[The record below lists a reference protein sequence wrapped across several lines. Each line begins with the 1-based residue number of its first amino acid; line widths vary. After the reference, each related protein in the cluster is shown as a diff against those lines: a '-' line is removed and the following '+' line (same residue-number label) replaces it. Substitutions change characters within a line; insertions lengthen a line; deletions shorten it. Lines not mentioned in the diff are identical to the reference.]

1 MNDNLKKEFTF
12 PDTLSDEYE
21 VISCIRSGKTNSVY
35 VLYDKVCRR
44 KALLKVGKTD
54 IIENEARILAGL
66 DEKGI
71 PEVYSCFEKDG
82 KTCLIRQYINGK
94 TLYEHIKENGPFS
107 CEKAIGIGISVCGI
121 IAALHEKEPTIIHRD
136 VKSDNIIITSDGDV
150 YIIDFGTAREYD
162 PVASRDTLVMGTP
175 LTAPPEQFGY
185 GQTDER
191 SDVYALGVLLCELVT
206 GSTKS
211 KATEVPR
218 RLAAV
223 IKRCTEFAPEKRYRN
238 AAECKDALL
247 KKQKR
252 SHKTVPLILSV
263 CAVAAA
269 VFILSFNGRTE
280 NIPDTSITENEE
292 IVTAQ
297 TDDTELSEDIA
308 YNTDA
313 NELFIEL
320 DSEYPGDFEY
330 SSLIPKKYLDAFD
343 GDVTVELEVET
354 IDEGSGGN
362 YHSLAPVNAND
373 RWEKLTVLSLH
384 ERGDDGKWLIVGKGQ
399 DTCKFTVCRE
409 TIETLG
415 DDGIVFQI
423 YNLIIKSASIRK
435 ADEETVNKY
444 EKVIDTKTPYT
455 VELDDEYQGDYA
467 LSKTIPK
474 SVLESYEGDIKITLD
489 IETGGLYN
497 YANFIP
503 IALVG
508 DNAEWRNLVEEIEC
522 EYTRNGD
529 GFIDVQKDQTEC
541 TLILSHDA
549 VEMLGKHGIGF
560 QAVNMTVKSASLVD
574 ADV

>member
-1 MNDNLKKEFTF
+1 MEIFNITDIAVG
-12 PDTLSDEYE
+12 EYE
-21 VISCIRSGKTNSVY
+21 LLSKIKTSGNSELFLLYDRICGRKVLMKSGKT
-35 VLYDKVCRR
+35 DM
-44 KALLKVGKTD
+44 
-54 IIENEARILAGL
+54 IENEARLMSKLSG
-66 DEKGI
+66 KGI

-82 KTCLIRQYINGK
+82 KAYLFRQYIEGK
-94 TLYEHIKENGPFS
+94 SLHERIVSDRAFSQKETIK
-107 CEKAIGIGISVCGI
+107 IGIEICEIISK
-121 IAALHEKEPTIIHRD
+121 LHCSDPPIIHRD
-136 VKSDNIIITSDGDV
+136 IKSDNIIITDDGEIF
-150 YIIDFGTAREYD
+150 IIDLGISREYD
-162 PVASRDTLVMGTP
+162 PAASRDTQVMGTP
-175 LTAPPEQFGY
+175 LNAPPEQFGY

-206 GSTKS
+206 GSES
-211 KATEVPR
+211 SDLSELPHE
-218 RLAAV
+218 LAPI
-223 IKRCTEFAPEKRYRN
+223 IKRCTEFAPDKRYRN
-238 AAECKDALL
+238 AAECKYALL
-247 KKQKR
+247 KKQKNP
-252 SHKTVPLILSV
+252 HKAVPLIVSV

-269 VFILSFNGRTE
+269 VFILSFNGRKE
-280 NIPDTSITENEE
+280 NIPDTSVTENEKIE
-292 IVTAQ
+292 AVQA
-297 TDDTELSEDIA
+297 DDTEPSADIA
-308 YNTDA
+308 YNA
-313 NELFIEL
+313 NDDELFIEL

-373 RWEKLTVLSLH
+373 RWEKLTVSSLH
-384 ERGDDGKWLIVGKGQ
+384 ERGDDGTWLIVGKGQ
-399 DTCKFTVCRE
+399 DSCKFTVSRE

-435 ADEETVNKY
+435 ADEEAVNEY
-444 EKVIDTKTPYT
+444 EQVIDTKTLYT
-455 VELDDEYQGDYA
+455 VELNDEYQGDYA

-560 QAVNMTVKSASLVD
+560 QAVNMTVKSASLID
-574 ADV
+574 AD